1 MLKII
6 PLLVTKLVGPVMVQV
21 GGVVMLNGIGTN
33 RNVAVFSDRGL
44 SRFLGMATSDAT
56 TGAWSLSCLGGGGSR
71 FTAVAI
77 GNQDEND
84 IIFADCVE

>member
-6 PLLVTKLVGPVMVQV
+6 PLPITKLAGPIMVQV
-21 GGVVMLNGIGTN
+21 GGIVTSNGIGTK
-33 RNVAVFSDRGL
+33 RNVAVFGDRGL
-44 SRFLGMATSDAT
+44 NRLLGMTTSDAT
-56 TGAWSLSCLGGGGSR
+56 TGAWTLSCLGGGSSK

-84 IIFADCVE
+84 VIFADCVE